1 MDHLFRDLTKMNAG
15 LISVHLTDFPSS
27 DKSMIFPK
35 LQNKVNRARVITS
48 LALSLRKKEQI
59 KVRQPLK
66 TIMIPVNSE
75 YERQELISIENQL
88 KSEINIKELKIID
101 NSSGILVKTIKP
113 NFKVLGP
120 RYGKD
125 IKSIAKSI
133 DLMNSDEINEL
144 EQNGEILIKFNE
156 KNIKLVANDVEI
168 SSKDIEGWLVA
179 NGSGVTVA
187 LDVSLDEEL
196 IREGIAREFVNRVQ
210 NYRKDLGLD
219 VTDKIQIFI
228 SNNSTLNKAISNF
241 KQYIKNETLAE
252 SISLINQTQDGIELE
267 FDKIKISVLIK
278 KIT

>member
-1 MDHLFRDLTKMNAG
+1 
-15 LISVHLTDFPSS
+15 
-27 DKSMIFPK
+27 
-35 LQNKVNRARVITS
+35 
-48 LALSLRKKEQI
+48 
-59 KVRQPLK
+59 
-66 TIMIPVNSE
+66 
-75 YERQELISIENQL
+75 
-88 KSEINIKELKIID
+88 
-101 NSSGILVKTIKP
+101 
-113 NFKVLGP
+113 
-120 RYGKD
+120 
-125 IKSIAKSI
+125 
-133 DLMNSDEINEL
+133 MNSDDINEL

-252 SISLINQTQDGIELE
+252 SISLINQTQDGIVLE

>member
-1 MDHLFRDLTKMNAG
+1 
-15 LISVHLTDFPSS
+15 
-27 DKSMIFPK
+27 
-35 LQNKVNRARVITS
+35 VITS

-101 NSSGILVKTIKP
+101 KSSGILVKTIKP

-133 DLMNSDEINEL
+133 DLMNSDDINEL

-228 SNNSTLNKAISNF
+228 SNNSTFNKAISNF